1 MKKGR
6 FSEAQ
11 IVAILQQQA
20 GGQTVA
26 QIVREHGLSEATFYA
41 WKSKYAGASVT
52 ELTRLK
58 HLEEENRKL
67 KQMFADLSLENQAI
81 KEILRKK

>member
-20 GGQTVA
+20 SGQTVA
-26 QIVREHGLSEATFYA
+26 QIVREHGLGAATFYA
-41 WKSKYAGASVT
+41 WKSKYAGAGVA
-52 ELTRLK
+52 EPTRLK
-58 HLEEENRKL
+58 HLEDENRKL
-67 KQMFADLSLENQAI
+67 KQVFADLSLENQAI
-81 KEILRKK
+81 KEVLRKK

>member
-20 GGQTVA
+20 SGQTVA

-41 WKSKYAGASVT
+41 W
-52 ELTRLK
+52 
-58 HLEEENRKL
+58 
-67 KQMFADLSLENQAI
+67 LSRPAVAI
-81 KEILRKK
+81 QIV

>member
-6 FSEAQ
+6 FNEAQ

-20 GGQTVA
+20 SGQTVA

-67 KQMFADLSLENQAI
+67 KQMFADLSLEHQAI

>member
-11 IVAILQQQA
+11 IVAILHQQA
-20 GGQTVA
+20 SGQTVA

-41 WKSKYAGASVT
+41 WKSTYAGASVA

-67 KQMFADLSLENQAI
+67 KQMFADLSLEKQAI
-81 KEILRKK
+81 RENVRKK

>member
-6 FSEAQ
+6 CSEAQ

-20 GGQTVA
+20 SGQTVA

-41 WKSKYAGASVT
+41 WK
-52 ELTRLK
+52 R
-58 HLEEENRKL
+58 
-67 KQMFADLSLENQAI
+67 
-81 KEILRKK
+81 